1 MKTFTKANAIAK
13 AVSSAVDYDRYLKDN
28 KFLIIFRKKDTTI
41 QCFEIRFPDYAF
53 MHLTG
58 LKIDDES
65 ILHSSKDFFD
75 ACCKKKI
82 SPNDIKDPD
91 GTDAERKLAILPT
104 LINFIHYSK
113 MTLIFNN
120 GRPVLR
126 CDRVVGTTNYC
137 LALNITKAGYYV
149 PVSCLNE
156 DIRDFGKD
164 ISQIVAIFQA
174 DLRETVY
181 SNIRNVAKGV
191 NLKNLNIPTQYMDM
205 IDLSNYREPLNK
217 KK

>member
-13 AVSSAVDYDRYLKDN
+13 TISSAVDYDRYLKDN
-28 KFLIIFRKKDTTI
+28 KFLIIFRKKDATI
-41 QCFEIRFPDYAF
+41 QCFEIRFPEYAF

-58 LKIDDES
+58 LKLDNDSE
-65 ILHSSKDFFD
+65 LHSSKDFYD
-75 ACCKKKI
+75 ACCKKKL
-82 SPNDIKDPD
+82 SPKDIKDPD

-113 MTLIFNN
+113 MTLIFSN

-137 LALNITKAGYYV
+137 LALNSTKDGYYV

-156 DIRDFGKD
+156 DIRNFGND
-164 ISQIVAIFQA
+164 ISQVVAIFQA
-174 DLRETVY
+174 ELKETVY

-191 NLKNLNIPTQYMDM
+191 NLKKLSIPAQYMDI
-205 IDLSNYREPLNK
+205 IDLSNYREPK
-217 KK
+217 KKVK